1 MVPHDSGRG
10 LSKFRPV
17 KALRGLVTALLVA
30 SSTACGGGGSVVA
43 PGGVQPPPVG
53 PRIDALANAQI
64 AGGLVPSLE
73 IGVAR
78 GGRTVYL
85 QSYGSRSLAPAVA
98 PDANTDY
105 QIASL
110 TKAFTAAGVLLLAQ
124 DGKLTLDDTLAQYIP
139 EYPPATGIT
148 LRQMLNMVSGI
159 PSDVNDG
166 FTTLY
171 GPIDHESVVQR
182 LATFPLDFAPGTKFE
197 YANANYYLLG
207 IVIERV
213 SGETYPQFVTA
224 RVIAP
229 LGLARTAYLA
239 NWSDPDTAS
248 GYWHNGVPSS
258 PFAGRP
264 SWSPDYLFSMGGLMS
279 DAPDLLRWEESLRT
293 PGLLDGASLQTM
305 FTVPNPA
312 LSPYAMGWF
321 VDPNGTRWHDGESS
335 GFNTAHALFPDG
347 YDVVVLGNTWDQYPG
362 HFDPVALLQAVH
374 AALPP

>member
-1 MVPHDSGRG
+1 M
-10 LSKFRPV
+10 
-17 KALRGLVTALLVA
+17 KALRGLATALLVA
-30 SSTACGGGGSVVA
+30 SSTACGGGGGSVPA
-43 PGGVQPPPVG
+43 PGASQTPSVG
-53 PRIDALANAQI
+53 SRIDAVASAQV
-64 AGGLVPSLE
+64 ATGLVPSLE

-78 GGRTVYL
+78 GGQTIYL
-85 QSYGSRSLAPAVA
+85 HSYGWRSLAPAIA

-110 TKAFTAAGVLLLAQ
+110 TKAFTAASVLLLVQ
-124 DGKLTLDDTLAQYIP
+124 DGKLALDDPLSHYIP

-207 IVIERV
+207 IVVERV
-213 SGETYPQFVTA
+213 SGQTYPQFVTS

-229 LGLARTAYLA
+229 LGLSRTAYLA
-239 NWSDPDTAS
+239 NWNDADTAS

-258 PFAGRP
+258 AFGDRP
-264 SWSPDYLFSMGGLMS
+264 PWSADYLFSMGGLLS
-279 DAPDLLRWEESLRT
+279 DAPDLLRWEESLRA
-293 PGLLDGASLQTM
+293 PGVLNGASLQTM

-321 VDPNGTRWHDGESS
+321 IDRDGTRWHDGESS

-362 HFDPVALLQAVH
+362 HFDPVALVQSVH